1 MKALLLLA
9 SLIPPL
15 LALPLLAQ
23 AAEPESCATV
33 RFSDVGWT
41 DITVTT
47 AITSEVLESLGYTT
61 KTTLLSIPVTYRAL
75 ASGKDL
81 DVFLGNWMP
90 TTENDIKPFRDAG
103 TVETVRANLHGAKYT
118 LAVPDYVY
126 DAGLHDF
133 ADISKFKDK
142 LHGQIY
148 GIEPGNDGNRLIQ
161 SMIDKDAFGLKA
173 FKVVE
178 SSEAAMLSQL
188 KRATRKNEWMVFLG
202 WEPHPMN
209 TRNKMKYLSGGDE
222 YFGPNF
228 GQATVYTNV
237 RKDYLKECSNVGKL
251 LQNMEFS
258 LAMENQLMDAVLNQ
272 NQKPRAAAKAWLKA
286 NPKVLED
293 WLVGVSSRDGQDG
306 VKVASARFAAQ

>member
-1 MKALLLLA
+1 MKT
-9 SLIPPL
+9 
-15 LALPLLAQ
+15 LPLLASPLFACLCLSLPAL

-33 RFSDVGWT
+33 HFSDVGWT
-41 DITVTT
+41 DISVTT
-47 AITSEVLESLGYTT
+47 AMASEVLESLGYKT

-75 ASGKDL
+75 SSGKEL

-90 TTENDIKPFRDAG
+90 TTENDIKPYRDAG
-103 TVETVRANLHGAKYT
+103 TVETVRANLQGAKYT

-126 DAGLHDF
+126 NAGLHDF
-133 ADISKFKDK
+133 ADIAKFKEQ
-142 LHGQIY
+142 LNGQIY

-161 SMIDKDAFGLKA
+161 SMIDKNAFGLKD

-209 TRNKMKYLSGGDE
+209 TRNHMKYLSGGDD
-222 YFGPNF
+222 YFGPNY

-237 RKDYLKECSNVGKL
+237 RKGYLSECSNVGKL

-258 LAMENQLMDAVLNQ
+258 LTMENQLMDAVLNQ
-272 NQKPRAAAKAWLKA
+272 NQKPRAAARAWLKA
-286 NPKVLED
+286 HPEVLQA
-293 WLVGVSSRDGQDG
+293 WLEGVSSREGKDGLA
-306 VKVASARFAAQ
+306 VAGAKLASQ